1 LLGVKAINM
10 KSEYS
15 AIFKHPGYPD
25 YWGDHRFS
33 GEYGWEQTEN
43 DHLTNE
49 TDWTQDAPDGY
60 RVPITDDT
68 EAWAATKIAQN
79 RVNKNDWGINN
90 ALADTWFVQTDSK
103 IPDYWKNDMFN
114 PKKSGNTMI
123 IQDLSTK
130 LIMSMILPSDYH
142 LITTLKENSNNIS
155 KDTHKVDH
163 HLLKASHSPNNS
175 QCLISCL
182 MKDHYLIV
190 SEMD

>member
-90 ALADTWFVQTDSK
+90 ALADTWFIQTEAQ

-114 PKKSGNTMI
+114 PKKIWEYNDNPRFVNETDYVNDSPFRLPFNYNTERELE
-123 IQDLSTK
+123 Q
-130 LIMSMILPSDYH
+130 Y
-142 LITTLKENSNNIS
+142 
-155 KDTHKVDH
+155 
-163 HLLKASHSPNNS
+163 
-175 QCLISCL
+175 Q
-182 MKDHYLIV
+182 
-190 SEMD
+190 